1 MHDSEGVSL
10 PAQFIELEKYVPEWD
25 LPGTNE
31 RYAKRLASRIG
42 DLEVFFESMM
52 ARVEDIKAY
61 LDTVPFADYTQAD
74 RRLAR
79 LMFAL
84 GVVGPAVE
92 MFRQPAVPNTD
103 SSSFRVMRELEI

>member
-1 MHDSEGVSL
+1 
-10 PAQFIELEKYVPEWD
+10 LEKYVPEWD

-31 RYAKRLASRIG
+31 RYAKRLARRIG

-61 LDTVPFADYTQAD
+61 LDARPFAKYTQAD

-103 SSSFRVMRELEI
+103 SSSFRVTREQEL